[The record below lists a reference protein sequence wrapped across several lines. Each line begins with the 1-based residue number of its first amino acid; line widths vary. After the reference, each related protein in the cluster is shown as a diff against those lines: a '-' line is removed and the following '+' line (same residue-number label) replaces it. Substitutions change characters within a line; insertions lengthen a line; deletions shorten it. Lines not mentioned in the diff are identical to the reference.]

1 MDEIKIFEIKNQKNN
16 IRYETKL
23 SNSKDKLIIKVK
35 KIRQN
40 EIEYFEK
47 DFSLEDIQKVKLFTI
62 YDNIDECMD
71 DIISGIN
78 TNKSDIKEDNNH
90 IYLTIPLLN
99 KKYTSISFDI
109 FIKSKDQIIEEQNNL
124 IRRLTEENIRLK
136 KEITNIKQKNN
147 IIPINEDENLLIN
160 LKFRQG
166 FSRQYNLKS
175 TNTIRYLIELVKKS
189 VCICEN
195 LQIRYNHFLIDNY
208 NLTFGDYNIANNS
221 TIDFIDYKIG
231 GQYFVKTLTGKTI
244 VLDLEASDTI
254 EIVKEKIRDKEGI
267 PPDQQ
272 RLVFAGKQLEDTR
285 TINDYEL
292 WNKSTLLLV
301 LKLR

>member
-175 TNTIRYLIELVKKS
+175 TNTIRYLIELVKKN
-189 VCICEN
+189 VCICEYF
-195 LQIRYNHFLIDNY
+195 QIRYNNSLIDNY
-208 NLTFGDYNIANNS
+208 NLTFGDYNIADNS

-231 GQYFVKTLTGKTI
+231 GQCFVKTLTGKTI

-254 EIVKEKIRDKEGI
+254 EIVKKKIQDKEGI

-285 TINDYEL
+285 TIKDYEI
-292 WNKSTLLLV
+292 WNESTIHLI